1 VSKTLLDLTPPN
13 PLTQFDRL
21 TMADLHTVYPLLAA
35 PFPEEAIERTFGA
48 ETGRGY
54 NTTGIGYQYIID
66 RFNAILG
73 PGHLRTTVN
82 ALTVTSTQ
90 TAKGKTLYQAECD
103 LTLAIGN
110 WVAGQ
115 WETIAEAQN
124 YGGHDSLSLVDAKKG
139 ARSNAFK
146 KAAAFFGPGH
156 EAYLGIIDDDSR
168 PATVPDFPPGEF
180 AVRLDGGAVE
190 QKTSKDGKPYSLFS
204 GKAVLLATGEAFPL
218 KAFGRLGEL
227 LTAHTGETLAVTG
240 AWNDRFG
247 SFDVREIHLTPT
259 APATPTILVAPATP
273 AAPGAPV
280 APSPPPE
287 SGAQIAP
294 VAPMAPNAPPVAD
307 TPDDA
312 DAPPDPDPAA
322 SPSPARPLTQFDDL
336 LPAIEQLK
344 GLGLSSP
351 RIADALKRAIPK
363 QFREYAPD
371 DVRAA
376 DALLQK
382 LIAHLVAH
390 PEDATEAS

>member
-1 VSKTLLDLTPPN
+1 MSKTLLDLTPPN

-66 RFNAILG
+66 RFNTVLG

-82 ALTVTSTQ
+82 ALTVTTTQ

-180 AVRLDGGAVE
+180 AVRLEGGALE

-227 LTAHTGETLAVTG
+227 LTAHTGETLAITG

-273 AAPGAPV
+273 VAPV
-280 APSPPPE
+280 APAAPTESAVPVASPD
-287 SGAQIAP
+287 ALAP
-294 VAPMAPNAPPVAD
+294 VI
-307 TPDDA
+307 PDDA

-390 PEDATEAS
+390 PEDAAEAS